1 MLQPKHWETDAVYS
15 RETNTEASAFTSN
28 KINISN
34 INLPNRETNS
44 PDQENDSDTVF
55 PQRCAT
61 PNGEHFN
68 SKETA
73 NIDPSQKSKE
83 TVPERLAEDEDTQK
97 LQQRI
102 SGLEKENKELKVK

>member
-28 KINISN
+28 TINISN

-44 PDQENDSDTVF
+44 PDQENVF

-61 PNGEHFN
+61 PKGEHFN

-73 NIDPSQKSKE
+73 NTDPSQKTKD
-83 TVPERLAEDEDTQK
+83 TVPERLADEDTQK

-102 SGLEKENKELKVK
+102 SGLEQANKKLKVK